1 MTSSSELSGAAAQGS
16 RHEAVAPGGARPTAA
31 LKPRAGARRPR
42 TGTGRFSALPRL
54 RFPAWPSSLKLRTRI
69 ALAATIAVALGVGGG
84 VTFAYLAVRA
94 ELYGGIDRQLDKQVQ
109 TIQRMAAEAKDAG
122 AKAVKLYPP
131 GSSLTDAKIV
141 FLGPHKHFGD
151 AVDYVQFVRADGS
164 TIHPNDQA
172 AVLPVAAT
180 DRAIAAGTTPERRRT
195 ISFQG
200 TDVRLETA
208 PVGHG
213 VAVQVALPLSAA
225 EDQLGQLGL
234 ELFAAGLAG
243 ILLAGG
249 LGWWVTRTAL
259 RPVGQLTEAA
269 ERIAAT
275 RDLAHRIDPGDRS
288 DRDELG
294 RLAVSFNAML
304 SAVQDSTDRQRQLVA
319 DASHEL
325 RTPLTSLR
333 TNVEVL
339 RKIELL
345 DPRDREQLI
354 ASVLAGIDD
363 LTGLVA
369 DTVELAR
376 GEEPAAAFAELDWDE
391 LAGHVVDR
399 ARLHWPNVEFA
410 ADLSPT
416 RVIAVPDRIQRA
428 MANLV
433 DNAAKF
439 SGGAGRVDITL
450 AGHTLTVRDHGP
462 GIPEGDLPHV
472 FDRFYRAASMRDRPG
487 SGLGLAIVAQVAE
500 SHGGTVSAANHPD
513 GGAVLCLR
521 LPEPAEPGERGVVP
535 DPDRNGPAQ

>member
-1 MTSSSELSGAAAQGS
+1 MNMAATLMRAK
-16 RHEAVAPGGARPTAA
+16 A
-31 LKPRAGARRPR
+31 LTRRFR
-42 TGTGRFSALPRL
+42 R
-54 RFPAWPSSLKLRTRI
+54 LKLRTRMT
-69 ALAATIAVALGVGGG
+69 LAATLAVALGIGGG

-94 ELYGGIDRQLDKQVQ
+94 QLYGGVDRQLDKQVDAMKFLASD
-109 TIQRMAAEAKDAG
+109 TKPHPKGIQPF
-122 AKAVKLYPP
+122 KLLPP
-131 GSSLTDAKIV
+131 GSTLATATSIATTPRKR
-141 FLGPHKHFGD
+141 FGD
-151 AVDYVQFVRADGS
+151 SVDYVQVVRATGNPLPTS
-164 TIHPNDQA
+164 DQS
-172 AVLPVAAT
+172 VLLPVTSA
-180 DRAIAAGTTPERRRT
+180 DRAVAAGTAPEQRRT
-195 ISFQG
+195 INLQG
-200 TDVRLETA
+200 ADVRMVTA
-208 PVGHG
+208 PLSKGT
-213 VAVQVALPLSAA
+213 AIEVALPLSAA
-225 EDQLGQLGL
+225 EDQLSSLGL
-234 ELFAAGLAG
+234 ELLAAGLAG

-259 RPVGQLTEAA
+259 RPIGQLTEAA
-269 ERIAAT
+269 ERVAAT
-275 RDLAHRIDPGDRS
+275 RDLAHRIDPGDRA

-345 DPRDREQLI
+345 DPDDRERLI
-354 ASVLAGIDD
+354 VSVLAGIDD

-376 GEEPAAAFAELDWDE
+376 GEEPAAAFEELSWDALAE
-391 LAGHVVDR
+391 HVVDR
-399 ARLHWPNVEFA
+399 ARLHWPQVEFA
-410 ADLSPT
+410 ADLAPT
-416 RVIAVPDRIQRA
+416 RIVAVPDRIQRA
-428 MANLV
+428 MANLL

-439 SGGAGRVDITL
+439 SGGAGRVEITL

-500 SHGGTVSAANHPD
+500 SHRGTVSAANHPD
-513 GGAVLCLR
+513 GGAVLSLR
-521 LPEPAEPGERGVVP
+521 LPEPS
-535 DPDRNGPAQ
+535 

>member
-1 MTSSSELSGAAAQGS
+1 MSMAATL
-16 RHEAVAPGGARPTAA
+16 ARAKA
-31 LKPRAGARRPR
+31 LTRRFR
-42 TGTGRFSALPRL
+42 R
-54 RFPAWPSSLKLRTRI
+54 LKLRTRMT
-69 ALAATIAVALGVGGG
+69 LAATLAVALGIGGG

-94 ELYGGIDRQLDKQVQ
+94 QLYGGVDRQLDKQVDAMKFLASD
-109 TIQRMAAEAKDAG
+109 TKPHPKGIQPF
-122 AKAVKLYPP
+122 KLLPP
-131 GSSLTDAKIV
+131 GSTLATATSIATTPRKR
-141 FLGPHKHFGD
+141 FGD
-151 AVDYVQFVRADGS
+151 SVDYVQVVRATGNPLPTS
-164 TIHPNDQA
+164 DQS
-172 AVLPVAAT
+172 VLLPVTSA
-180 DRAIAAGTTPERRRT
+180 DRAVAAGTAPEQRRT
-195 ISFQG
+195 INLQG
-200 TDVRLETA
+200 ADVRMVTA
-208 PVGHG
+208 PLSKGT
-213 VAVQVALPLSAA
+213 AIEVALPLSAA
-225 EDQLGQLGL
+225 EDQLSSLGL
-234 ELFAAGLAG
+234 ELLAAGLAG

-259 RPVGQLTEAA
+259 RPIGQLTEAA
-269 ERIAAT
+269 ERVAAT
-275 RDLAHRIDPGDRS
+275 RDLAHRIDPGDRA

-345 DPRDREQLI
+345 DPDDRERLI
-354 ASVLAGIDD
+354 VSVLAGIDD

-376 GEEPAAAFAELDWDE
+376 GEEPAAAFEELHWDALAE
-391 LAGHVVDR
+391 HVVDR
-399 ARLHWPNVEFA
+399 ARLHWPQVEFA
-410 ADLSPT
+410 ADLAPT
-416 RVIAVPDRIQRA
+416 RIVAVPDRIQRA
-428 MANLV
+428 MANLL

-439 SGGAGRVDITL
+439 SGGAGRVEVTL

-500 SHGGTVSAANHPD
+500 SHRGTVSAANHPD
-513 GGAVLCLR
+513 GGAVLSLR
-521 LPEPAEPGERGVVP
+521 LPEPS
-535 DPDRNGPAQ
+535 

>member
-1 MTSSSELSGAAAQGS
+1 MPDMSMAATL
-16 RHEAVAPGGARPTAA
+16 ARAKA
-31 LKPRAGARRPR
+31 LTRRFR
-42 TGTGRFSALPRL
+42 R
-54 RFPAWPSSLKLRTRI
+54 LKLRTRMT
-69 ALAATIAVALGVGGG
+69 LAATLAVALGIGGG

-94 ELYGGIDRQLDKQVQ
+94 QLYGGVDRQLDKQVDAMKFLASD
-109 TIQRMAAEAKDAG
+109 TKPHPKGIQPF
-122 AKAVKLYPP
+122 KLLPP
-131 GSSLTDAKIV
+131 GSTLATATSIATTPRKR
-141 FLGPHKHFGD
+141 FGD
-151 AVDYVQFVRADGS
+151 SVDYVQVVRATGNPLPTS
-164 TIHPNDQA
+164 DQS
-172 AVLPVAAT
+172 VLLPVTSA
-180 DRAIAAGTTPERRRT
+180 DRAVAAGTAPEQRRT
-195 ISFQG
+195 INLQG
-200 TDVRLETA
+200 ADVRMVTA
-208 PVGHG
+208 PLSKGT
-213 VAVQVALPLSAA
+213 AIEVALPLSAA
-225 EDQLGQLGL
+225 EDQLSSLGL
-234 ELFAAGLAG
+234 ELLAAGLAG

-259 RPVGQLTEAA
+259 RPIGQLTEAA
-269 ERIAAT
+269 ERVAAT
-275 RDLAHRIDPGDRS
+275 RDLAHRIDPGDRA

-345 DPRDREQLI
+345 DPDDRERLI
-354 ASVLAGIDD
+354 VSVLAGIDD

-376 GEEPAAAFAELDWDE
+376 GEEPAAAFEELSWDALAE
-391 LAGHVVDR
+391 HVVDR
-399 ARLHWPNVEFA
+399 ARLHWPQVEFA
-410 ADLSPT
+410 ADLAPT
-416 RVIAVPDRIQRA
+416 RIVAVPDRIQRA
-428 MANLV
+428 MANLL

-439 SGGAGRVDITL
+439 SGGAGRVEVTL

-500 SHGGTVSAANHPD
+500 SHRGTVSAANHPD
-513 GGAVLCLR
+513 GGAVLSLR
-521 LPEPAEPGERGVVP
+521 LPEPS
-535 DPDRNGPAQ
+535 

>member
-1 MTSSSELSGAAAQGS
+1 MTSAVRAAW
-16 RHEAVAPGGARPTAA
+16 
-31 LKPRAGARRPR
+31 
-42 TGTGRFSALPRL
+42 PRL
-54 RFPAWPSSLKLRTRI
+54 RRLKLRTRI
-69 ALAATIAVALGVGGG
+69 ALASTLAVALGVGGG

-94 ELYGGIDRQLDKQVQ
+94 DLFGNIDRQLDKQVQ
-109 TIQRMAAEAKDAG
+109 AMQRFAIDARTGGRSPIFKLSPPDSTLATAKTI
-122 AKAVKLYPP
+122 V
-131 GSSLTDAKIV
+131 
-141 FLGPHKHFGD
+141 LGPGRHFGD
-151 AVDYVQFVRADGS
+151 SVDYFQIVRATGA
-164 TIHPNDQA
+164 PLYPADQS
-172 AVLPVAAT
+172 AVLPVNAQ
-180 DRAIAAGTTPERRRT
+180 DRAIAAGTAPESYRT
-195 ISFQG
+195 INFQG
-200 TDVRLETA
+200 VDVRLVTA
-208 PVGHG
+208 PMGKG
-213 VAVQVALPLSAA
+213 FAVQAALPTTDV
-225 EDQLGQLGL
+225 ENQLGHLGL
-234 ELFAAGLAG
+234 ELLAAGLAG

-275 RDLAHRIDPGDRS
+275 RDLAHRIDPGDRA

-339 RKIELL
+339 GKIEML
-345 DPRDREQLI
+345 DPDDRERLI

-376 GEEPAAAFAELDWDE
+376 GEEPAASVEQFSWDALAE
-391 LAGHVVDR
+391 HVVDR
-399 ARLHWPNVEFA
+399 ARLHWPGVEFVD
-410 ADLSPT
+410 DLAPT
-416 RVIAVPDRIQRA
+416 WVTGVPDRIQRA
-428 MANLV
+428 MANLL

-439 SGGAGRVDITL
+439 SGGVGEVEVTL
-450 AGHTLTVRDHGP
+450 ADSTLTVRDHGP
-462 GIPEGDLPHV
+462 GIPEGDLAHV

-500 SHGGTVSAANHPD
+500 SHGGSVSAANHPG
-513 GGAVLCLR
+513 GGAILR
-521 LPEPAEPGERGVVP
+521 LELPGVPEVAGPDDAADGRSPA
-535 DPDRNGPAQ
+535 

>member
-1 MTSSSELSGAAAQGS
+1 MNPAS
-16 RHEAVAPGGARPTAA
+16 R
-31 LKPRAGARRPR
+31 
-42 TGTGRFSALPRL
+42 LPRPALL
-54 RFPAWPSSLKLRTRI
+54 RRLPAMPHAAWPRGRRLKLRTRI
-69 ALAATIAVALGVGGG
+69 TVAATLAVALGIGGG

-94 ELYGGIDRQLDKQVQ
+94 ELYGGIDRQLGRQVQ
-109 TIQRMAAEAKDAG
+109 GAQRTALGKPGNEKLLAPGSDKIAVAMAARKR
-122 AKAVKLYPP
+122 
-131 GSSLTDAKIV
+131 
-141 FLGPHKHFGD
+141 FGD
-151 AVDYVQFVRADGS
+151 AVNYVQFVRADG
-164 TIHPNDQA
+164 TTQRPIDQT
-172 AVLPVAAT
+172 AVLPVDAT
-180 DRAIAAGTTPERRRT
+180 DRAVAAGKSAQTLRT
-195 ISFQG
+195 IGFQG
-200 TDVRLETA
+200 TDVRLITA
-208 PVGHG
+208 PLGG
-213 VAVQVALPLSAA
+213 GLAIQVALPLTSAQ
-225 EDQLGQLGL
+225 DQLNQLGL
-234 ELFAAGLAG
+234 ELLAAGLAG

-288 DRDELG
+288 ERDELG

-339 RKIELL
+339 SKIELL
-345 DPRDREQLI
+345 DGEDRERLI

-376 GEEPAAAFAELDWDE
+376 GEEPAAAVEQVNWNSLAE
-391 LAGHVVDR
+391 HVIDR
-399 ARLHWPNVEFA
+399 ARLHWPGVEFTA
-410 ADLSPT
+410 ELAST
-416 RVIAVPDRIQRA
+416 SVVGVPDRIQRA
-428 MANLV
+428 MANLL

-439 SGGAGRVDITL
+439 SGGVGEVEITL
-450 AGHTLTVRDHGP
+450 ADRTLTVRDHGP
-462 GIPEGDLPHV
+462 GIPDRDLPHV

-500 SHGGTVSAANHPD
+500 SHGGGVAAANHPG
-513 GGAVLCLR
+513 GGAVLRLT
-521 LPEPAEPGERGVVP
+521 LPEEFPAGRTA
-535 DPDRNGPAQ
+535 AQ

>member
-1 MTSSSELSGAAAQGS
+1 MTAAGRRVRSAAAA
-16 RHEAVAPGGARPTAA
+16 AVVPLRV
-31 LKPRAGARRPR
+31 LWRR
-42 TGTGRFSALPRL
+42 TGR
-54 RFPAWPSSLKLRTRI
+54 LKLRTRI
-69 ALAATIAVALGVGGG
+69 TLAATLAVALGIGGG
-84 VTFAYLAVRA
+84 VSFAYLAVRA

-109 TIQRMAAEAKDAG
+109 GLQRIAADARIRG
-122 AKAVKLYPP
+122 DAPQPFKFLPP
-131 GSSLTDAKIV
+131 GSTLKTAKSV
-141 FLGPHKHFGD
+141 AVGPRKRFGD
-151 AVDYVQFVRADGS
+151 AVDYVQIVRAAG
-164 TIHPNDQA
+164 TPLPTGDQS
-172 AVLPVAAT
+172 VPPLPVT
-180 DRAIAAGTTPERRRT
+180 SVDRAVAAGTTPEQRRT

-200 TDVRLETA
+200 ADVRMVTA
-208 PVGHG
+208 PLSAGT
-213 VAVQVALPLSAA
+213 AVEVALPLTGAQA
-225 EDQLGQLGL
+225 QLGRLGL

-275 RDLAHRIDPGDRS
+275 RDLAHRIDPGDRA

-345 DPRDREQLI
+345 DQDDRERLI
-354 ASVLAGIDD
+354 VSVLAGIDD

-376 GEEPAAAFAELDWDE
+376 GEEPAAAFAPLRWDA
-391 LAGHVVDR
+391 LAEHVVDR

-410 ADLSPT
+410 TDLAPT
-416 RVIAVPDRIQRA
+416 RVVAVADRIQRA
-428 MANLV
+428 MANLL

-439 SGGAGRVDITL
+439 GGGAGRVEVTL
-450 AGHTLTVRDHGP
+450 AGHTFTVRDHGP
-462 GIPEGDLPHV
+462 GIPVDDLPHV

-513 GGAVLCLR
+513 RGAVLSLR
-521 LPEPAEPGERGVVP
+521 LPEPAEPGERGAGSALTVSALTVS
-535 DPDRNGPAQ
+535 DPTVSGGLGHDRHRPAQ

>member
-1 MTSSSELSGAAAQGS
+1 MNMAATLMRAK
-16 RHEAVAPGGARPTAA
+16 A
-31 LKPRAGARRPR
+31 LTRRFR
-42 TGTGRFSALPRL
+42 R
-54 RFPAWPSSLKLRTRI
+54 LKLRTRMT
-69 ALAATIAVALGVGGG
+69 LAATLAVALGIGGG

-94 ELYGGIDRQLDKQVQ
+94 QLYGGVDRQLDKQVDAMKFLASD
-109 TIQRMAAEAKDAG
+109 TKPHPKGIQPF
-122 AKAVKLYPP
+122 KLLPP
-131 GSSLTDAKIV
+131 GSTLATATSIATTPRKR
-141 FLGPHKHFGD
+141 FGD
-151 AVDYVQFVRADGS
+151 SVDYVQVVRATGNPLPTS
-164 TIHPNDQA
+164 DQS
-172 AVLPVAAT
+172 VLLPVTSA
-180 DRAIAAGTTPERRRT
+180 DRAVAAGTAPEQRRT
-195 ISFQG
+195 INLQG
-200 TDVRLETA
+200 ADVRMVTA
-208 PVGHG
+208 PLSKGT
-213 VAVQVALPLSAA
+213 AIEVALPLSAA
-225 EDQLGQLGL
+225 EDQLSSLGL
-234 ELFAAGLAG
+234 ELLAAGLAG

-259 RPVGQLTEAA
+259 RPIGQLTEAA
-269 ERIAAT
+269 ERVAAT
-275 RDLAHRIDPGDRS
+275 RDLAHRIDPGDRA

-345 DPRDREQLI
+345 DPDDRERLI
-354 ASVLAGIDD
+354 VSVLAGIDD

-376 GEEPAAAFAELDWDE
+376 GEEPAAAFEELSWDALAE
-391 LAGHVVDR
+391 HVVDR
-399 ARLHWPNVEFA
+399 ARLHWPQVEFA
-410 ADLSPT
+410 ADLAPT
-416 RVIAVPDRIQRA
+416 RIVAVPDRIQRA
-428 MANLV
+428 MANLL

-439 SGGAGRVDITL
+439 SGGAGRVENTL

-500 SHGGTVSAANHPD
+500 SHRGTVSAANHPD
-513 GGAVLCLR
+513 GGAVLSLR
-521 LPEPAEPGERGVVP
+521 LPEPS
-535 DPDRNGPAQ
+535 